1 MWYGTW
7 FTVAATFVAYTAFMF
22 WTLFYCSPRT
32 KIWNKLENGTCMDVN
47 IILFSQGGFNI
58 LSDVVVLLLPISSL
72 WQLHVPL
79 AKKIFITLMFG
90 TGLL

>member
-1 MWYGTW
+1 M
-7 FTVAATFVAYTAFMF
+7 
-22 WTLFYCSPRT
+22 
-32 KIWNKLENGTCMDVN
+32 IWNKLEMGTCMDVN

-72 WQLHVPL
+72 WQLNVPL